1 MNWGSAGQFFVTSV
15 GETIICGVDD
25 TEDGDEVGVRANGGD
40 PISIV
45 CTKSSR
51 ERRGRML
58 LL

>member
-1 MNWGSAGQFFVTSV
+1 MSSRSAGQFFIQSV

-25 TEDGDEVGVRANGGD
+25 TEDDDEVGVRADGGD

-51 ERRGRML
+51 ERRARML